1 MYVCMYTC
9 SFVCMSVC
17 MYVCM
22 FVCVHVHDEKDDVD
36 SREIAANEQSLDFDC
51 DALPALSTQLQ

>member
-1 MYVCMYTC
+1 MY
-9 SFVCMSVC
+9 VC